1 MSPATRVATRD
12 WMLSGASRVRSNSQ
26 HSAVATTLLNYRWMA
41 KIGCGL
47 WCTADLV
54 QWDPQ
59 CGLTM
64 VVARL
69 ALTPVA
75 LSRLGER
82 RTILFGMV
90 NMFASGIVY
99 QFITQGWEM
108 YLMLMFLPLGSV
120 TIPTLIAALSREAP
134 ASDQGELQ
142 GSLMGVQSAAGIIG
156 PPIGTALFAYFVGP
170 SAPFAWP
177 AAPFMLSC
185 VFIAVAFVAMLR
197 VPLALRDSVPAS

>member
-1 MSPATRVATRD
+1 MQEHLGWATGD
-12 WMLSGASRVRSNSQ
+12 IGLFNS
-26 HSAVATTLLNYRWMA
+26 V
-41 KIGCGL
+41 
-47 WCTADLV
+47 
-54 QWDPQ
+54 

-64 VVARL
+64 VIARL

-82 RTILFGMV
+82 RTILFGMAS
-90 NMFASGIVY
+90 MFASGIVY
-99 QFITQGWEM
+99 QFIAQGWEM
-108 YLMLMFLPLGSV
+108 YLMLMFLTLGSV

-142 GSLMGVQSAAGIIG
+142 GRLMGVQSAAGVIG
-156 PPIGTALFAYFVGP
+156 PPIGTALFAWFVGP

-197 VPLALRDSVPAS
+197 VPLAQWDSIPAG

>member
-1 MSPATRVATRD
+1 
-12 WMLSGASRVRSNSQ
+12 
-26 HSAVATTLLNYRWMA
+26 
-41 KIGCGL
+41 
-47 WCTADLV
+47 
-54 QWDPQ
+54 
-59 CGLTM
+59 M

-108 YLMLMFLPLGSV
+108 YLMLMFLTLGSV

-142 GSLMGVQSAAGIIG
+142 GRLMGGAGR
-156 PPIGTALFAYFVGP
+156 PRALSVRRSERRCLPISSVRP
-170 SAPFAWP
+170 APFAWP